1 MHIPSAMLHGSVCP
15 VTAVVA
21 ATGVTAAVWAASKS
35 ESKPTASRFAA
46 VSALVFAAQMM
57 NFPVQFGTSGHIL
70 GGVLASVLLGTP
82 FGILSMSLVLSVQCL
97 LFSDGGLAVLGT
109 NILNMALLGAGV
121 GGWLAGRLRN
131 HSVPTLARIGFA
143 AWASVVLASLAC
155 SIELAAA
162 GVVPFSK
169 SAPMMLG
176 VHALIG
182 IGEALLT
189 VLAVAFLPSE
199 EKSARMGTFIPA
211 AAALVLA
218 MVLSPFASGLPD
230 GLEWVSSNLGFWHEA
245 APAFAA
251 PLSGY
256 SFPGLSHE
264 FLSSSL
270 AGAVGVL
277 AVFAF
282 GNILA
287 AVWTSR
293 TAASRS

>member
-1 MHIPSAMLHGSVCP
+1 MLHGSVCP

-57 NFPVQFGTSGHIL
+57 NFPVQFGTSGHLL
-70 GGVLASVLLGTP
+70 GGVLAAVVLGTP
-82 FGILSMSLVLSVQCL
+82 FGVLSISLVLAVQCL
-97 LFSDGGLAVLGT
+97 LFSDGGLAVLGA

-121 GGWLAGRLRN
+121 GGWLAGSLR
-131 HSVPTLARIGFA
+131 HRSASTFTRIGLA
-143 AWASVVLASLAC
+143 AWASVLLAALAC
-155 SIELAAA
+155 SVELAVA

-189 VLAVAFLPSE
+189 VAAVALLPSG
-199 EKSARMGTFIPA
+199 EKSGRMGTFIPA
-211 AAALVLA
+211 AAALVIA
-218 MVLSPFASGLPD
+218 MLLSPFASGFPD
-230 GLEWVSSNLGFWHEA
+230 GLEWVSSKLGFWHES
-245 APAFAA
+245 APSFVA

-256 SFPGLSHE
+256 SFPGISHE
-264 FLSSSL
+264 FVSSSL
-270 AGAVGVL
+270 AGAVGVT
-277 AVFAF
+277 AVFIF
-282 GNILA
+282 GSLLA
-287 AVWTSR
+287 SLLTRKPAG
-293 TAASRS
+293 SRS

>member
-1 MHIPSAMLHGSVCP
+1 MLEGSVCP

-21 ATGVTAAVWAASKS
+21 AAGVTAAVWAASKS

-57 NFPVQFGTSGHIL
+57 NFPVQLGTSGHLL

-82 FGILSMSLVLSVQCL
+82 FGVLSMSLILAVQCL
-97 LFSDGGLAVLGT
+97 LFSDGGLAVLGA

-121 GGWLAGRLRN
+121 GGWLAGHLRDR
-131 HSVPTLARIGFA
+131 SVPALARVGLA
-143 AWASVVLASLAC
+143 AWVSVLLAALAC

-162 GVVPFSK
+162 GVIPFSK

-176 VHALIG
+176 MHALIG
-182 IGEALLT
+182 VGEALLT
-189 VLAVAFLPSE
+189 VAAVALLPSG
-199 EKSARMGTFIPA
+199 EKSGRMETFIPA

-218 MVLSPFASGLPD
+218 MILSPFASGLPD
-230 GLEWVSSNLGFWHEA
+230 GLEWVSSKLGFWHEA
-245 APAFAA
+245 TPAFAA

-277 AVFAF
+277 AVFVL
-282 GNILA
+282 GNVLA
-287 AVWTSR
+287 ALLTR
-293 TAASRS
+293 KTAPSCS

>member
-1 MHIPSAMLHGSVCP
+1 MIEGPVCP

-21 ATGVTAAVWAASKS
+21 AAGVAAAVWAAAKSKG
-35 ESKPTASRFAA
+35 KPTASRFAA
-46 VSALVFAAQMM
+46 VSTLVFAAQMM
-57 NFPVQFGTSGHIL
+57 NFPVSFGTSGHLL

-82 FGILSMSLVLSVQCL
+82 FGILSMSLILTVQCL
-97 LFSDGGLAVLGT
+97 VFSDGGLAVLGT

-131 HSVPTLARIGFA
+131 HSVPALARVGFA
-143 AWASVVLASLAC
+143 AWVSVLLASLAC

-182 IGEALLT
+182 IVEALLT
-189 VLAVAFLPSE
+189 VVAVAFLPSE
-199 EKSARMGTFIPA
+199 EKSGRMGTIIPA
-211 AAALVLA
+211 ATALVLA
-218 MVLSPFASGLPD
+218 LVLSPFASGLPD
-230 GLEWVSSNLGFWHEA
+230 GLEWASSKLGFWHET
-245 APAFAA
+245 APAFVA

-270 AGAVGVL
+270 AGALGVM
-277 AVFAF
+277 AVFVF

-287 AVWTSR
+287 AIWSRR
-293 TAASRS
+293 TAASHSQSL